1 MTHILLVRHGETE
14 WNVIQ
19 RVQGWTDVALNAAG
33 TAQAQAL
40 AKRLRDMPLTAVY
53 SSDSARA
60 VQTVQQAAEEHGLSV
75 QTLPELREKGFGVWE
90 GLTKDELERD
100 HADLW
105 HRYHVLHELDSAI
118 PGGEPYSEVLDRMRG
133 ALCQILDAH
142 PGEDDTVLVAT
153 HGGSGRAFV
162 LFALQAPLSTLQ
174 RLRLDNTSLTRL
186 DFRGIADGRV
196 IFLND
201 TGHINATPMPGA
213 TE

>member
-14 WNVIQ
+14 WNVIE
-19 RVQGWTDVALNAAG
+19 RVQGWTDIALNVAG
-33 TAQAQAL
+33 TAQAAAL
-40 AKRLRDMPLTAVY
+40 AERLRDMPLTAVY

-60 VQTVQQAAEEHGLSV
+60 VQTATPAAEQHGLVV
-75 QTLPELREKGFGVWE
+75 QTMPELREKGFGVWE
-90 GLTKDELERD
+90 GLTKNDLERD
-100 HADLW
+100 YADLW

-118 PGGEPYSEVLDRMRG
+118 PGGETYTQVLERMRD

-174 RLRLDNTSLTRL
+174 RLRLDNTSLSRL

-201 TGHINATPMPGA
+201 TSHTSGMTPLGA

>member
-1 MTHILLVRHGETE
+1 MTRILLVRHGETE
-14 WNVIQ
+14 WNVIE
-19 RVQGWTDVALNAAG
+19 RVQGWTDTKLNAMG
-33 TAQAQAL
+33 VSQAAAL
-40 AKRLRDMPLTAVY
+40 AKRLRDMPITAVY
-53 SSDSARA
+53 SSDSSRA
-60 VQTVQQAAEEHGLSV
+60 VQTAAPTAEQHGLPV

-90 GLTKDELERD
+90 GLTVGDLERD
-100 HADLW
+100 YADLW

-118 PGGEPYSEVLDRMRG
+118 PGGETYTQVLDRMRE
-133 ALCQILDAH
+133 ALCRILDAH
-142 PGEDDTVLVAT
+142 PAADDTVLVTT

-201 TGHINATPMPGA
+201 TSHIPELTPQGA
-213 TE
+213 TQ

>member
-1 MTHILLVRHGETE
+1 MTRILLVRHGETE
-14 WNVIQ
+14 WNVVQ
-19 RVQGWTDVALNAAG
+19 RVQGWTDTPLNAVG
-33 TAQAQAL
+33 QAQAAAL
-40 AKRLRDMPLTAVY
+40 AERLRDVSITAVY
-53 SSDSARA
+53 SSDSSRA
-60 VQTVQQAAEEHGLSV
+60 VQTVQPAAAEHGLPL
-75 QTLPELREKGFGVWE
+75 QTMPELREKGFGVWE
-90 GLTKDELERD
+90 GLTKADLERD
-100 HADLW
+100 HTDLW

-118 PGGEPYSEVLDRMRG
+118 PGGETYTQVLDRMRL

-201 TGHINATPMPGA
+201 TGHINETPTPGA

>member
-14 WNVIQ
+14 WNVIE
-19 RVQGWTDVALNAAG
+19 RVQGWTDTKLNDVG
-33 TAQAQAL
+33 VAQAAAL
-40 AKRLRDMPLTAVY
+40 AERLRDVPITAVY
-53 SSDSARA
+53 SSDSSRA
-60 VQTVQQAAEEHGLSV
+60 AQTAAPVAEQHGLVVQTM
-75 QTLPELREKGFGVWE
+75 PELREKGFGVWE
-90 GLTKDELERD
+90 GLTKDDLERD
-100 HADLW
+100 YTDLW

-118 PGGEPYSEVLDRMRG
+118 PGGETYTQVLERMRE

-142 PGEDDTVLVAT
+142 PGADDTVLVAT

-186 DFRGIADGRV
+186 DFQGIADGRV

-201 TGHINATPMPGA
+201 TGHITEMTSEGA